1 MLVAARVLLIWLK
14 WMRVSLSIRVAMMA
28 MPKAPPRLRSTL
40 SRVEEEG
47 ISSGLRLAVAT
58 RESGT
63 MTKGWPSARTISD
76 WISWGPA

>member
-1 MLVAARVLLIWLK
+1 
-14 WMRVSLSIRVAMMA
+14 MMA

-47 ISSGLRLAVAT
+47 ISSGVRLAVAT
-58 RESGT
+58 RERGT
-63 MTKGWPSARTISD
+63 MMKGCPRARTMRD